1 MNLIKGFTFLIFF
14 ISTSLMNI
22 GIHLKTKAMEISELN
37 INELSKEIN
46 LSDKQVYSV
55 YTLGA
60 GDAIYIRFL
69 GAPFFNGMFAINNE
83 GFLSNLPELNS
94 LYVRGYS
101 LKELEKEL
109 TNKYKEYL
117 YDPSLNLTIS
127 KYRPISVYVY
137 GEIKRPGLYKFKGN
151 YIKIKNNNNSLDSSF
166 EGMISY
172 ESMDQEISDFN
183 ITRLFDVI
191 QKANGVSN
199 YADLSKIIII
209 RNNPI
214 NQGGGKI
221 KAELNL
227 LTLLENGDHTQNIRI
242 FDGDSIFINKGEKMI
257 KEQILNINRSNISPE
272 ILTVFIT
279 GNVFKPGTVN
289 LKQGSS
295 LLQAVA
301 SSGGKKLLTGK
312 IEFIRFNDDGTT
324 LKYSFNYDQN
334 APINSR
340 KNPILMS
347 GDIINVRK
355 TILGQSSSIIGEISS
370 PVVGAYGLYKIFAD

>member
-279 GNVFKPGTVN
+279 GNVFKPGSVN